1 MQIFLYLHILHLYAY
16 RISCI
21 YTHVII
27 IVAYAQVSEEDLEYW
42 YPVCPAQTDAH
53 DLLHVAEAS
62 EDVI

>member
-1 MQIFLYLHILHLYAY
+1 MQVFLYLHIYAY
-16 RISCI
+16 RTSCI

-27 IVAYAQVSEEDLEYW
+27 IVAYAKVSEEGLEYW
-42 YPVCPAQTDAH
+42 YPVCPTQTDTH